1 MGSKGG
7 SSSEAQQARAEEQ
20 ARQRRIRQ
28 GTAEINKTFDGYSY
42 GENAVDPKNLVVGQT
57 YYDASGNP
65 IVYNGAGSG
74 LSGSAAQRAG
84 NAATLQ
90 GRINS
95 SGGFGSFVNGM
106 TGQVDSALSGQPGYD
121 QLQQLG
127 TALGLKPQTYYASKG
142 TKSGFDDAF
151 YNARQQSYLDY
162 ANPQLQ
168 DQYANAQ
175 KQLTFA
181 LARQGNLDSSA
192 RGEKTAELQKL
203 YDINAQKIADDAL
216 GYKTSA
222 KTGVEDARANL
233 ITTLNATG
241 DANAAAQQAI
251 ARSSTL
257 SQPAAFSPL
266 SQVFADFTNALGV
279 QAAQERAA
287 AMSGGSYTPTY
298 NAGLF
303 GNTGRVT
310 VSR

>member
-7 SSSEAQQARAEEQ
+7 SSDEAAQARAEEQ

-28 GTAEINKTFDGYSY
+28 GTAEVNKTFDGYSY
-42 GENAVDPKNLVVGQT
+42 GENEVAKADLVKGQT
-57 YYDASGNP
+57 YYDQNGNEV
-65 IVYNGAGSG
+65 VYNGNSLANIGGSVKNG
-74 LSGSAAQRAG
+74 LNGFLTG
-84 NAATLQ
+84 TLDT
-90 GRINS
+90 S
-95 SGGFGSFVNGM
+95 ELDP
-106 TGQVDSALSGQPGYD
+106 TSALSSLTGS
-121 QLQQLG
+121 
-127 TALGLKPQTYYASKG
+127 TKYYSSKG

-151 YNARQQSYLDY
+151 YDARQQSYIDY

-175 KQLTFA
+175 KQLTYA

-192 RGEKTAELQKL
+192 RGEKVGELQKL

-216 GYKTSA
+216 SYKTSA
-222 KTGVEDARANL
+222 KTSVEDARANL

-241 DANAAAQQAI
+241 DADAAASQAL
-251 ARSSTL
+251 ARASTL
-257 SQPAAFSPL
+257 SQGPSYSPL

-287 AMSGGSYTPTY
+287 AASGGSYAPTY
-298 NAGLF
+298 NTGLF